1 MNRRG
6 VLGILG
12 LGAAAGPAVAKEMI
26 YQTQPSMFASPG
38 LSTPA
43 IISTAADSIPW
54 DPVRQLAEAKREYE
68 RVAGDPSAWIADYVA
83 RELDEYYSGYSSFR
97 FEYIDPDI
105 RNMKSLSE
113 TAKIRMYF
121 ERRAKRR
128 YESSKNNLFERIQH
142 LLKEV

>member
-6 VLGILG
+6 FMSMLGI
-12 LGAAAGPAVAKEMI
+12 GAAAAPAVAKEMKMI
-26 YQTQPSMFASPG
+26 YPSSYPSPG

-68 RVAGDPSAWIADYVA
+68 RVTGDPSAWMADYVA
-83 RELDEYYSGYSSFR
+83 RELEEYHSGYSSFR

>member
-1 MNRRG
+1 MNRRS
-6 VLGILG
+6 VLGMFGI
-12 LGAAAGPAVAKEMI
+12 GAAAAPAVAKQMI
-26 YQTQPSMFASPG
+26 YQTSYPSPG

-43 IISTAADSIPW
+43 IYDSTEPSAIPW

-142 LLKEV
+142 LLKEI